1 MHTQW
6 IAIGRRVG
14 ARLGMRFAA
23 RLAIIAVLLAL
34 VVPMMPAAQGGM
46 ATLGTVNLFIYPST
60 KTVIVNELFSLDIR
74 VSAGSQQVDGVDA
87 FLSFNPAHLSVDHIV
102 PGTTLPTI
110 LANTYDNTAGTITY
124 SAGKTLGGTSPS
136 GTFTLATIYF
146 RAKTVPVNNT
156 PITFRPGTDVAFGG
170 VSVLGVLTN
179 GAVTIRYGTANLL
192 IWPTSKT
199 VALGEV
205 FSVEVQVQSG
215 TQPVD
220 GVDAYITF
228 NRAHLAVHHIVAGT
242 ALPTILA
249 NTYNNSAG
257 TITFSAGKQLGGTS
271 PSGTFRLCTIYVTA
285 LSLATYSPVTFV
297 SPTDAA
303 FGGVSILGTLTNGR
317 ITIQQ
322 PTPTPSPTPTAT
334 PVLAHICAFV
344 YEDENQNATRDPG
357 EPLLPG
363 AVLTLSEFG
372 GPVVGTYTTDGV
384 SEPYCFHVPAGLYE
398 LREQNP
404 PGYDSSTP
412 DQWGIYVLEET
423 TVTIPFGD
431 YESGATPTPTP
442 TSTPTPTP
450 TGTPTPTPSATPT
463 ITPSPTPTGT
473 PEYPGVIDGVVWE
486 DTNRDAA
493 QDWDEQGLD
502 GVTVDLYRDTDSS
515 GTLTPADILLMS
527 TTTTKPN
534 GFFAFVNLPPG
545 DYLVQVSDRGHVL
558 TGYRRTTPLDPVPI
572 TLTAGAPA
580 GVARFGYAPVLPYRV
595 YLPVAMKE

>member
-6 IAIGRRVG
+6 IAMGRRG
-14 ARLGMRFAA
+14 GGRLETRVAA
-23 RLAIIAVLLAL
+23 RLAVVAVLLAL
-34 VVPMMPAAQGGM
+34 VVPMVPAAQGGV
-46 ATLGTVNLFIYPST
+46 ATLGTVNLSIYPTT
-60 KTVIVNELFSLDIR
+60 KTVTVNEVFSLDIR

-87 FLSFNPAHLSVDHIV
+87 FLAFNPAYLSVDHIV

-124 SAGKTLGGTSPS
+124 SAGKVLGGTSPS

-146 RAKTVPVNNT
+146 KAKTVPVNNT
-156 PITFRPGTDVAFGG
+156 PITFQPGTDVGFGG
-170 VSVLGVLTN
+170 VSVLGTLTN
-179 GAVTIRYGTANLL
+179 GAVTIRYGAANLL
-192 IWPTSKT
+192 IWPSSKT
-199 VALGEV
+199 VALGDV

-228 NRAHLAVHHIVAGT
+228 NRFHLAVHHIVPGT
-242 ALPTILA
+242 ALPTILL
-249 NTYNNSAG
+249 NTYSNSAG

-271 PSGTFRLCTIYVTA
+271 PSGTFRLCTIYFTA
-285 LSLATYSPVTFV
+285 LSLATNSPVNFV

-303 FGGVSILGTLTNGR
+303 FAGVSILGTLTNGR

-344 YEDENQNATRDPG
+344 YEDANQNGTRDSG

-431 YESGATPTPTP
+431 YESAVTPTPTPTATPTATPTPTP
-442 TSTPTPTP
+442 TPT
-450 TGTPTPTPSATPT
+450 ATPT
-463 ITPSPTPTGT
+463 ITPPPTPTGT

-486 DTNRDAA
+486 DTNRNAA
-493 QDWDEQGLD
+493 HDWDERGLD

-515 GTLTPADILLMS
+515 ATLTPADILLMS
-527 TTTTKPN
+527 TTTTRPN

-580 GVARFGYAPVLPYRV
+580 GVARFGYAPTLPYRV
-595 YLPVAMKE
+595 YLPVVMKE